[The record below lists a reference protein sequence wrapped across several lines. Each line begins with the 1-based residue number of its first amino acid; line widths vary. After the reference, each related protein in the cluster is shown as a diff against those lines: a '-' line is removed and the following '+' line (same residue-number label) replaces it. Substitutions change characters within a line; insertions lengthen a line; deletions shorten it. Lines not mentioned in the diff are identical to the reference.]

1 VSNYSRLVVVQ
12 ILLLLFLLPLS
23 DVLEPPADLQTARD
37 QTSLSLSLSLTQNIA
52 ATHTDFGEEIN
63 AVLFYLLLL
72 LSHIPAA
79 ESGQDIDFL
88 RHS

>member
-1 VSNYSRLVVVQ
+1 
-12 ILLLLFLLPLS
+12 
-23 DVLEPPADLQTARD
+23 VLEPPADLQTARD
-37 QTSLSLSLSLTQNIA
+37 QTSLSLSLLSLTQNIA

-72 LSHIPAA
+72 LLLSHIPAA

>member
-1 VSNYSRLVVVQ
+1 
-12 ILLLLFLLPLS
+12 
-23 DVLEPPADLQTARD
+23 VLEPPADLQTARD
-37 QTSLSLSLSLTQNIA
+37 QTSLSLSLSLSLTQNIA